1 MLGRSFLSIFFFFSC
16 FFFSLDADHLKS
28 FYWICYNI
36 ASVFWI
42 FPTQGWSPPFSVSP
56 ALQGEFFTTRAPLE
70 ALGRVLIKSSG
81 ERERKK
87 KAALIIKYLPQLL
100 KPLLKIGHRRS
111 ANGQEPSQPCIGDLV
126 THFVKW
132 ERLIPVVLRTQLNE
146 TEIVLLKN
154 PFVQLCGGASVSF
167 SFPLGSLLY

>member
-1 MLGRSFLSIFFFFSC
+1 M
-16 FFFSLDADHLKS
+16 
-28 FYWICYNI
+28 
-36 ASVFWI
+36 
-42 FPTQGWSPPFSVSP
+42 SP
-56 ALQGEFFTTRAPLE
+56 ALAGEFFTTRAPLE

-111 ANGQEPSQPCIGDLV
+111 ANGQEPSPPCIGDLV
-126 THFVKW
+126 THSVKW